1 MDRSIYVA
9 MSGAK
14 ELFLAQE
21 GHNNNLANLNTQG
34 FLADRFQQ
42 RAMPVFGDVLAT
54 RVQAMTE
61 SPALDLAPGP
71 LTPTGR
77 DMDVAM
83 SGRGWIS
90 VLGTDGGE
98 SFVRS
103 ASLQVTPAG
112 QMVTESGRPV
122 LGNFG
127 PIALPPFQRVSIAPD
142 GTISIVPQGQTPEVE
157 QVVDRIKMV
166 DPPPNQLRKAQ
177 DGTLQVQNRLLQPA
191 DAGLRLTPMTLQ
203 GSNVS
208 GMGELVALLED
219 ARRYEMHVRF
229 LSESRDNEGA
239 GTSLLRLGG

>member
-1 MDRSIYVA
+1 

-61 SPALDLAPGP
+61 TPALDLTPGP

-83 SGRGWIS
+83 NGRGWIS

-112 QMVTESGRPV
+112 QVVTESGRPV

-127 PIALPPFQRVSIAPD
+127 PIALPPFQRVSIATD
-142 GTISIVPQGQTPEVE
+142 GTISIIPQGQTPEVE

-166 DPPPNQLRKAQ
+166 DPPANQLRKAQ
-177 DGTLQVQNRLLQPA
+177 DGTVQVQNRLLQPA
-191 DAGLRLTPMTLQ
+191 DATLHMTPMMLE

-239 GTSLLRLGG
+239 ATSLLRIQG

>member
-1 MDRSIYVA
+1 MDRMVYVA

-21 GHNNNLANLNTQG
+21 GQNNNLANMNTQG

-42 RAMPVFGDVLAT
+42 RSMPVFGDVLAT

-61 SPALDLAPGP
+61 TPAIDLAPGP
-71 LTPTGR
+71 MTPTGR
-77 DMDVAM
+77 DLDVAM
-83 SGRGWIS
+83 NGRGWIS

-98 SFVRS
+98 SFVRT
-103 ASLQVTPAG
+103 ASLQITPAG
-112 QMVTESGRPV
+112 QLVTESGRPV

-127 PIALPPFQRVSIAPD
+127 PIALPPFQRISVAPD
-142 GTISIVPQGQTPEVE
+142 GTISLVPQGQTPEVE

-166 DPPPNQLRKAQ
+166 DPPANQLRKAT
-177 DGTLQVQNRLLQPA
+177 DGTVQTQNRLLQPA
-191 DAGLRLTPMTLQ
+191 DAGLRLTPMVLQ

-208 GMGELVALLED
+208 GVGELVSLLETS
-219 ARRYEMHVRF
+219 RRYEMHIRF

-239 GTSLLRLGG
+239 GTSLLRLGS

>member
-1 MDRSIYVA
+1 MDRMAYVA

-21 GHNNNLANLNTQG
+21 GHNNNLANMDTNG

-61 SPALDLAPGP
+61 TPALDLSPGP
-71 LTPTGR
+71 MTPTGR
-77 DMDVAM
+77 DLDVAM

-90 VLGTDGGE
+90 VLGVDGGE

-112 QMVTESGRPV
+112 QLVTESGRPV

-127 PIALPPFQRVSIAPD
+127 PIVLPPFQRLSIASD
-142 GTISIVPQGQTPEVE
+142 GTISMVPQGQTPEM
-157 QVVDRIKMV
+157 QQTVDRIKMV
-166 DPPPNQLRKAQ
+166 DPIPNQLRKAT
-177 DGTLQVQNRLLQPA
+177 DGTIQVQNRLLQPA
-191 DAGLRLTPMTLQ
+191 DAGLRLTPMVLQ

-208 GMGELVALLED
+208 GVGELVALLDD
-219 ARRYEMHVRF
+219 ARRYEMHIRF

-239 GTSLLRLGG
+239 GTSLLRLGS